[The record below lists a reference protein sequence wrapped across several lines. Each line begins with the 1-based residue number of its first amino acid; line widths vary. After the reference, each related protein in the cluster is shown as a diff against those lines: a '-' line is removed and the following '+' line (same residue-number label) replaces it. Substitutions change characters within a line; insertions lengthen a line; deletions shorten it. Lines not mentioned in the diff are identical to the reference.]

1 MDNEEK
7 LREYLKWVTADLV
20 QSRERVR
27 ELEERAGEPLAITA
41 MACRFP
47 HGVRTPE
54 ALWELVST
62 GTDAVAPIPADRGWN
77 IDDLYDPELTRPGSI
92 GTREAAFLD
101 DLGAFDAAFFGI
113 SPREAQA
120 MDPQQRLLL
129 ETSWEA
135 LERAGLDPQKLR
147 GSRTGVFVG
156 SNTWD
161 YAPPLTQAPDE
172 VAGYLMTGNT
182 PSVMSGRIAY
192 ILGLEGPAVTLD
204 TACSSS
210 LVALH
215 LAAQALRAGDCDRA
229 LVGGVAVM
237 AAPGVLM
244 EFSRQRGLAPDGR
257 SKSFASAADG
267 VGWGEGVGVLVV
279 ERLSEARENGR
290 QVLAV
295 VRGSAVNQ
303 DGASN
308 GLTAPNGPSQQRV
321 IRAALESAGLSTAD
335 VDAVEAH
342 GTGTRLGDPIEAQA
356 LLATY
361 GQGRDTER
369 PLWLGSLKS
378 NIGHT
383 QAAAGVAGVIKMVMA
398 LQRGLLPKT
407 LHVDEP
413 TAQVDW
419 ASGAVELLR
428 EAREWAPEEGRL
440 RRAGVSSFGISGTN
454 AHVILEEALE
464 EQAAEPQSAVSVP
477 VVPWV
482 VSGRT
487 AEALRGQLGRL
498 SEWAGGL
505 DPVDVGWSLITTR
518 SVFEQRAV
526 VIDGGNE
533 PVTGAAAVGGT
544 GFVFSGQ
551 GSQRVGM
558 GRELYAAYPVFARA
572 LDEVCGAFGGS
583 LREVMFDGPVEVLGD
598 TAWAQPAIFACE
610 VALFRLLESWG
621 VIPEVLVG
629 HSIGELAAAHVA
641 GVWSLEDAVK
651 VVAAR
656 GRLMS
661 GLPSGGAMVALQATE
676 AEVAELLT
684 DDVSIAAVNGP
695 EAVVVSGEESAV
707 VAIAA
712 RFEAEGRKVKRLS
725 VSHAFHSPLMEP
737 MLEDFRQVL
746 AQVTFHEP
754 QLTLVKEVTDPEY
767 WVRHVRDTVR
777 FHDDVEAARE
787 AGAVRFVEVG
797 PDAALSPLVLGCTPM
812 LRRNRD
818 EPQTAVK
825 ALAAL
830 WTTGA
835 SVDWQVL
842 YENSGA
848 RTVDLPTYAFQR
860 DRYWLEPATPT
871 AGDVSSAGLGIAA
884 HPLLGAA
891 IHLAEGDGLILTGR
905 LSRRSHPWLTDHA
918 ILDRVLLPGTA
929 FLELAVWAGDQ
940 VGASTVEE
948 LTLQAP
954 LILPERDAVQLQV
967 VVGHQDDFGR
977 RALSIHARPEPSEA
991 GGEKPWQEHATGVLT
1006 TERTSPSSLAVT
1018 RTWPPADATP
1028 VDVADLYDRFAN
1040 VGFAYGP
1047 AFQGLRGVWRRGE
1060 ELFAEVALPTE
1071 ASGDAVAFALHPA
1084 LLDAALHAVGAGGL
1098 LGAENTSGRLPFSWS
1113 GVEMRAWG
1121 ASSLRVHLM
1130 RTGDD
1135 SLALAVAD
1143 TSGQLVATADALVL
1157 RPMTAERL
1165 RADGRRNLD
1174 ALFRVEWVEQ
1184 PLPAPAGTLTWALV
1198 AADGT
1203 PYAEQ
1208 ALAAGAAATYTGLD
1222 ELAAAVGAGTPL
1234 PDLVVVPSIGAPTG
1248 ADDQPGF
1255 DTATAA
1261 DDRLPDLAHAITHR
1275 ALHLAQTWITDER
1288 FAGARLL
1295 LLSRRAVAARPGEQ
1309 VTGQVHAAA
1318 RGLVRSAGVENPGR
1332 FLLVDVD
1339 EPADAWP
1346 RLAALADGDE
1356 TEWAVR
1362 GADVL
1367 VPRLARTSAGLEVPD
1382 GQPWRLETLGRGTL
1396 DGNLALAPYPEAGRS
1411 LAEGEVRVGMRAGG
1425 LNFRDVL
1432 IALGMYPGEARVGA
1446 EGAGVVLEVGPGVSG
1461 IAPGD
1466 RVMGLFYGVLGPV
1479 AVTDRRL
1486 LVRIPDGWSFT
1497 DAAAVPVVFLT
1508 AYYGLVDLVDLK
1520 AGESVLV
1527 HAAAGGVGMAAVQLA
1542 RHLGAEVFATAS
1554 PGKWDT
1560 VRSLGIPD
1568 DHLAS
1573 SRTLDF
1579 GRRFAEVTAGRG
1591 MDVVLNSLAK
1601 EYVDTSAALLPRGG
1615 RFLEMGKT
1623 DIRRPEEVTAAHPG
1637 VRYQAFDMLEA
1648 GPDRIGE
1655 MLTALVDLFESGALR
1670 PLPVTTWDARAADE
1684 AFRFIGQARHIGKV
1698 VLTVPQTEPQ
1708 DAAADGTVLVTGA
1721 GGALGGLIARHLVTR
1736 HGVRRL
1742 VLAGRRGSRTPG
1754 VDRLL
1759 AELSE
1764 LGAHADVV
1772 ACDVS
1777 DRDALARLLDTI
1789 TENSTLHGVIH
1800 AAGVLDDGIIASL
1813 TPERVDTVLRPKA
1826 DAAWHLH
1833 DLTRGL
1839 DLAHFVVFASAAA
1852 TFGAAGQAG
1861 YCAANTFLD
1870 ALAEHRRALGLP
1882 AVSMAWGLWGQPG
1895 GMAASL
1901 GDVDRRRMA
1910 GGGLVPLTEADGLAL
1925 FDAAL
1930 EHGAPTL
1937 VPARLD
1943 LAGLRR
1949 RGGAVPPLLRGLVR
1963 ATAPRAQDGA
1973 DTPATGLRRRLHG
1986 RSEDEQLRIVLD
1998 LVRAQASA
2006 VLGHGSPDAVEAGR
2020 AFQEMG
2026 FDSLTAVELRNR
2038 LNTEI
2043 GVRLPATLVFDHP
2056 TPRALAARIV
2066 ADVSGEL
2073 PGTTAPAPAV
2083 TADSQEPLA
2092 VVGIACRFPG
2102 GVDSPEDLWELV
2114 LSGGDGMS
2122 GFPAD
2127 RGWDPI
2133 GLYDPD
2139 PDRQGTTYAR
2149 HGGFLHD
2156 AAGFDAAF
2164 FGISPREAVAMDPQ
2178 QRLLLETSWEALER
2192 AGLDPATLRGSRTGV
2207 FVGAS
2212 GQTYSSLLARAADNY
2227 EGYLLTG
2234 STGSVLSGRL
2244 AYTFGL
2250 EGPAVTVDTAC
2261 SSSLVALHLAG
2272 QALRTGECE
2281 LALVGGVAVLSTP
2294 DLFVEFSRQRGLSP
2308 DGRCKAFADT
2318 ADGTA
2323 WAEGV
2328 GMVVVERLSDAR
2340 RNGHRVLAVVRGSAV
2355 NQDGA
2360 SNGLSAPNGPSQQR
2374 VIRQALANAG
2384 VRAADVDL
2392 VEAHGTGTRLG
2403 DPIEAQALLATY
2415 GQERDAQQPLWIGSL
2430 KSNIGHTQ
2438 AAAGVAGLIKTVM
2451 ALRHG
2456 VLPRTLHVD
2465 RLTQEVDWD
2474 SGNVHVLTEARPWPE
2489 LGRLRRAAV
2498 SAFGVSGTNAHVV
2511 VEQFPEADSA
2521 SGDTQ
2526 AAPVVPW
2533 VLTARSATALRGQ
2546 AQLLLSSPAARELPH
2561 QDTGLALATTRSAHE
2576 HRAVVVGTDRDE
2588 LLSGL
2593 LAVAQGGTTAH
2604 TVTGA
2609 TGTDDRP
2616 VFVFPGQ
2623 GGQWVGMAVEL
2634 LDSSPVFAARFAE
2647 CAEALDPFTD
2657 WSLFDVVRGA
2667 ESAPGLDRVDVV
2679 QPVLFA
2685 VMVSLAAL
2693 WESLGVTPAA
2703 VIGHSQGEI
2712 AAACVAG
2719 ALSLQD
2725 AARVVALRS
2734 QAILALTGRG
2744 GMLSVPLP
2752 VAEVRKRVAAREG
2765 AISVAAVN
2773 GPSSTVVCGDTA
2785 ALDELFGV
2793 LEDEGVRVRRIPV
2806 DYASHSAHVEA
2817 IEVQLADLLAPIE
2830 PQASAVPFYSTVTGG
2845 LIDTTTMDAGY
2856 WYTNLR
2862 QTVRFEDTVRALLAD
2877 GFRLFVEASPHP
2889 VLAVALAETFQA
2901 TETEAVTVGSLR
2913 RDEGGLRRFL
2923 LSAAEAYAHGAPVR
2937 WHTLF
2942 DGADA
2947 SRVDL
2952 PTYAFQHERYWP
2964 ALAASSPSG
2973 TAVSEDTADFWG
2985 AVDAGDLGA
2994 VSGVLGVGGSD
3005 RLDAVVAALAA
3016 WRRQRRQ
3023 QVELDS
3029 RRYRVTWRAMRDRAA
3044 SRPAG
3049 RWLVVVP
3056 GHAVADVWADAVVEE
3071 LTAGGADVRVVD
3083 SHRADGDR
3091 AVLGRLIGEAVG
3103 GEEIQGVLALTAL
3116 DEREHPE
3123 YPVLTSG
3130 AVDTVLLAQA
3140 LGDVGQGAR
3149 LWCVTSGAVSV
3160 DAGDVLTSPAQSL
3173 VWGLGRTAV
3182 LEAPERWGGL
3192 VDVPAVPSPR
3202 AVGRLLG
3209 VLGEAHAHGEDQLA
3223 IREGG
3228 VLVRRL
3234 CRSPRPQR
3242 ARTPWTP
3249 KGTVL
3254 ITGGTGAIGGHV
3266 ARWAARGGA
3275 EHVVLAGR
3283 SGANAPGASAL
3294 AAEVK
3299 ALGARVTLVA
3309 CDVTDRSAL
3318 EDLLKG
3324 LAASGDGVRAVFH
3337 AAGTAENVPFA
3348 DLTAEQI
3355 AAALA
3360 AKVAGA
3366 RHLDELLKP
3375 DALDAFVLF
3384 SSIAGVWG
3392 SGGQAAY
3399 AAGNAYLDALAQ
3411 ARRAAG
3417 GRATAVAWGAW
3428 DAQGGMLDEERA
3440 EQLAR
3445 GGVVV
3450 MAPQPAIT
3458 ALETAVGDDETT
3470 LVVADMAWDRFL
3482 PAFTLHRPS
3491 PLLADLPETAALTAR
3506 EAANPPATDTA
3517 TITARLA
3524 GLQPTEQRTVLLDLV
3539 RAEAATVLG
3548 HTSHTAIDPDRAFHD
3563 LGFDSLTAI
3572 ELRNRLKTATGL
3584 NLPPTVIFDHP
3595 TTTTLTQHLHGA
3607 LGGAADPASDDP
3619 LAGLDRLENVL
3630 LTAPSDYWDRQQAT
3644 ERLRDFLDR
3653 IAVLADSHDASP
3665 VGPDEDDDAA
3675 ERIEAATDDE
3685 IFDFINQELGRDQ

>member
-20 QSRERVR
+20 QSRDRVR

-54 ALWELVST
+54 ALWELVAT
-62 GTDAVAPIPADRGWN
+62 GTDAVAPIPADRGWH

-215 LAAQALRAGDCDRA
+215 LAGQALRAGDCDRA

-257 SKSFASAADG
+257 SKSFAAAADG

-279 ERLSEARENGR
+279 ERLSDARENGR
-290 QVLAV
+290 RVLAV

-361 GQGRDTER
+361 GQGRDAER

-398 LQRGLLPKT
+398 LRRGLLPKT

-413 TAQVDW
+413 TPQVSW

-454 AHVILEEALE
+454 AHVILEEAPE
-464 EQAAEPQSAVSVP
+464 DQAAEPRSAVSVP

-482 VSGRT
+482 VSGRS

-498 SEWAGGL
+498 EEWAAGL
-505 DPVDVGWSLITTR
+505 DPVDVGWSLIMTR
-518 SVFEQRAV
+518 STFEHRAV
-526 VIDGGNE
+526 VLDGGGE
-533 PVTGAAAVGGT
+533 PVTGVVAAGGT

-572 LDEVCGAFGGS
+572 LDEVCAAFGGS
-583 LREVMFDGPVEVLGD
+583 LREVMFEGPAEVLGD

-621 VIPEVLVG
+621 VLPDVMVG

-641 GVWSLEDAVK
+641 GVWSLEDAVR

-661 GLPSGGAMVALQATE
+661 QLPSGGAMVALQATE
-676 AEVAELLT
+676 SEVAGLLS
-684 DDVSIAAVNGP
+684 DQVSIAAVNGP
-695 EAVVVSGEESAV
+695 DAVVISGEEAAV
-707 VAIAA
+707 LAVAA

-725 VSHAFHSPLMEP
+725 VSHAFHSSLMEP
-737 MLEDFRQVL
+737 MLDDFRRVL
-746 AQVTFHEP
+746 AEVSFHEP
-754 QLTLVKEVTDPEY
+754 RLTLLKDVTDAEY

-777 FHDDVEAARE
+777 FHDDIEAARE
-787 AGAVRFVEVG
+787 AGVVRFVEVG
-797 PDAALSPLVLGCTPM
+797 PDAALSALVAGCTPT

-835 SVDWQVL
+835 PVNWQAL
-842 YENSGA
+842 YEGSGA

-860 DRYWLEPATPT
+860 ERYWLEPAISAT
-871 AGDVSSAGLGIAA
+871 GDVSAAGLGIAA

-918 ILDRVLLPGTA
+918 ILDTVLLPGTA

-940 VGASTVEE
+940 VGAPAVEE
-948 LTLQAP
+948 LTLHHP
-954 LILPERDAVQLQV
+954 LVLPERDAVQLQV
-967 VVGHQDDFGR
+967 VVGHLDDSGR
-977 RALSIHARPEPSEA
+977 RALSIHSRPEPSEA
-991 GGEKPWQEHATGVLT
+991 GDEKPWQEHATGALT
-1006 TERTSPSSLAVT
+1006 TVRTAPNSSSVT
-1018 RTWPPADATP
+1018 GTWPPADATP
-1028 VDVADLYDRFAN
+1028 VDAADLYDRFAD

-1047 AFQGLRGVWRRGE
+1047 TFQGLRGVWRRGE
-1060 ELFAEVALPTE
+1060 ELFAEVALPAE
-1071 ASGDAVAFALHPA
+1071 ASGDAAAFALHPA

-1098 LGAENTSGRLPFSWS
+1098 LGAEHTSGRLPFSWS
-1113 GVEMRAWG
+1113 GVDVRAWG
-1121 ASSLRVHLM
+1121 ASSLRVHLV

-1157 RPMTAERL
+1157 RPVTAERL
-1165 RADGRRNLD
+1165 RGDGRRDLD

-1184 PLPAPAGTLTWALV
+1184 PLPTPAGPLTWALLAPAGT
-1198 AADGT
+1198 
-1203 PYAEQ
+1203 PYAAQ
-1208 ALAAGAAATYTGLD
+1208 ALAAGAAGTYTGLD
-1222 ELAAAVGAGTPL
+1222 DLAAAVDAGTPL
-1234 PDLVVVPSIGAPTG
+1234 PGLVVVPSIDTPAG
-1248 ADDQPGF
+1248 ADDRPGD
-1255 DTATAA
+1255 DTATAV
-1261 DDRLPDLAHAITHR
+1261 DDRLPDLAHTLTHR
-1275 ALHLAQTWITDER
+1275 ALRLAQTWIADER

-1295 LLSRRAVAARPGEQ
+1295 LLTRRAVAARQGEQ
-1309 VTGQVHAAA
+1309 VTGPAHAAA
-1318 RGLVRSAGVENPGR
+1318 RGLIRSAGVENPGR
-1332 FLLVDVD
+1332 FVLVDVD
-1339 EPADAWP
+1339 EPGDVWP
-1346 RLAALADGDE
+1346 RLAVLADGDE

-1362 GADVL
+1362 GTDVL
-1367 VPRLARTSAGLEVPD
+1367 VPRLARTPAGLDVPD
-1382 GQPWRLETLGRGTL
+1382 DRPWRLETLGRGTL
-1396 DGNLALAPYPEAGRS
+1396 DGNLALAPYPEAGRP

-1461 IAPGD
+1461 MAPGD

-1497 DAAAVPVVFLT
+1497 RAAAVPVVFLT
-1508 AYYGLVDLVDLK
+1508 AYYGLVDLADLK

-1560 VRSLGIPD
+1560 VRSLGVPD

-1573 SRTLDF
+1573 SRLLDF
-1579 GRRFAEVTAGRG
+1579 GRMFAEVTDGRG
-1591 MDVVLNSLAK
+1591 VDVVLNSLAK

-1623 DIRRPEEVTAAHPG
+1623 DIRHPEEVAAAHPG

-1670 PLPVTTWDARAADE
+1670 PLPVTTWDVRAAGE
-1684 AFRFIGQARHIGKV
+1684 AFRFLGQARHIGKV
-1698 VLTVPQTEPQ
+1698 VLTVPRAEPR
-1708 DAAADGTVLVTGA
+1708 DTAADGTVLVTGA

-1742 VLAGRRGSRTPG
+1742 VLAGRRGRRTPG
-1754 VDRLL
+1754 VEQLL
-1759 AELSE
+1759 AEMAE
-1764 LGAHADVV
+1764 LGAQAEVV

-1777 DRDALARLLDTI
+1777 DRAALARLLDTI
-1789 TENSTLHGVIH
+1789 TEHSTLHGVVH
-1800 AAGVLDDGIIASL
+1800 AAGVLDDGIITSL
-1813 TPERVDTVLRPKA
+1813 TPERVDAVLRPKA

-1882 AVSMAWGLWGQPG
+1882 AVSMAWGLWEQPG

-1901 GDVDRRRMA
+1901 GEVDRRRMA
-1910 GGGLVPLTEADGLAL
+1910 GGGLVPLTEDDGLAL

-1949 RGGAVPPLLRGLVR
+1949 RGGAVPPVLRGLVR
-1963 ATAPRAQDGA
+1963 TTAPRAQAGT
-1973 DTPATGLRRRLHG
+1973 DTPATGLRQRLHG
-1986 RSEDEQLRIVLD
+1986 RGEDERLRIVLD

-2006 VLGHGSPDAVEAGR
+2006 VLGHGSPDAVEGGR

-2038 LNTEI
+2038 LNTETGI
-2043 GVRLPATLVFDHP
+2043 RLPATLVFDHP

-2073 PGTTAPAPAV
+2073 PGTIAPAPAV
-2083 TADSQEPLA
+2083 RADSQEPLA
-2092 VVGIACRFPG
+2092 VVGIACHFPG
-2102 GVDSPEDLWELV
+2102 GVDSPEDLWDLV
-2114 LSGGDGMS
+2114 RSGGDGMS

-2127 RGWDPI
+2127 RGWDTT

-2156 AAGFDAAF
+2156 VAGFDAAF

-2178 QRLLLETSWEALER
+2178 QRLLLETSWEAMER
-2192 AGLDPATLRGSRTGV
+2192 AGLDPAALRGSRTGV

-2272 QALRTGECE
+2272 QALRSGECE

-2384 VRAADVDL
+2384 VGAADVDL

-2415 GQERDAQQPLWIGSL
+2415 GQEHDDQQPLHVGSL

-2489 LGRLRRAAV
+2489 LGRPRRAAV

-2511 VEQFPEADSA
+2511 VEQFPETDHA
-2521 SGDTQ
+2521 SGDAQ

-2546 AQLLLSSPAARELPH
+2546 AQALLSSPAVRELPH
-2561 QDTGLALATTRSAHE
+2561 QEIGLALATTRSAHE
-2576 HRAVVVGTDRDE
+2576 HRAVVVGADRDE

-2604 TVTGA
+2604 TVTAA

-2634 LDSSPVFAARFAE
+2634 LESSPVFAARFAE
-2647 CAEALDPFTD
+2647 CAAALDPLTG
-2657 WSLFDVVRGA
+2657 WSLTDVVREA
-2667 ESAPGLDRVDVV
+2667 EGAPGFDRVDVV

-2685 VMVSLAAL
+2685 VMVSLAAV
-2693 WESLGVTPAA
+2693 WGSLGVVPAA
-2703 VIGHSQGEI
+2703 VVGHSQGEI

-2719 ALSLQD
+2719 ALSLED

-2734 QAILALTGRG
+2734 QAIVALSGRG
-2744 GMLSVPLP
+2744 GMLSVPLG
-2752 VAEVRKRVAAREG
+2752 VSEVRERVAVWG
-2765 AISVAAVN
+2765 GKVSVAAVN
-2773 GPSSTVVCGDTA
+2773 GPSSTVVSGDAA
-2785 ALDELFGV
+2785 ALDELFAV
-2793 LEDEGVRVRRIPV
+2793 LEGEGVRVRRIPV

-2817 IEVQLADLLAPIE
+2817 IEAELADLLASVKPR
-2830 PQASAVPFYSTVTGG
+2830 ASAVPFYSTVTGG
-2845 LIDTTTMDAGY
+2845 LIDTSVMDAGY

-2862 QTVRFEDTVRALLAD
+2862 QTVLFEDTVRALLAD

-2889 VLAVALAETFQA
+2889 VLAVALAETFEA
-2901 TETEAVTVGSLR
+2901 TGTEAVTVGSLR

-2923 LSAAEAYAHGAPVR
+2923 LSAAEAYAHGASVR

-2964 ALAASSPSG
+2964 APGAFAPSG
-2973 TAVSEDTADFWG
+2973 AAASEDTAEFWR
-2985 AVDAGDLGA
+2985 AVDAGDLAA
-2994 VSGVLGVGGSD
+2994 VAGTLDLGGTD
-3005 RLDAVVAALAA
+3005 ALDTVVPALAT
-3016 WRRQRRQ
+3016 WRRRHHER
-3023 QVELDS
+3023 VELDS
-3029 RRYRVTWRAMRDRAA
+3029 RRYRITWRALPDRTAA
-3044 SRPAG
+3044 RPAG
-3049 RWLVVVP
+3049 RWLVAVP
-3056 GHAVADVWADAVVEE
+3056 DHPAAASWADALVRE
-3071 LTAGGADVRVVD
+3071 LTAGGADVRVLD
-3083 SHRADGDR
+3083 TARADGDR
-3091 AVLGRLIGEAVG
+3091 AVLGRLIGEAA
-3103 GEEIQGVLALTAL
+3103 GEEELRGVVALTAL
-3116 DEREHPE
+3116 DDREHPE
-3123 YPVLTSG
+3123 HPVLTSG
-3130 AVDTVLLAQA
+3130 AVDTVLLTQA
-3140 LGDVGQGAR
+3140 LGDIGQDAP
-3149 LWCVTSGAVSV
+3149 LWCLTSGAVSV
-3160 DAGDVLTSPAQSL
+3160 DADDPLTSPAQAL

-3182 LEAPERWGGL
+3182 LELPDRWGGL
-3192 VDVPAVPSPR
+3192 VDLPAVPTPR
-3202 AVGRLLG
+3202 AVGRLLD
-3209 VLGEAHAHGEDQLA
+3209 VLGDAPTHGEDQLA
-3223 IREGG
+3223 VREGG

-3234 CRSPRPQR
+3234 GRSPRPER
-3242 ARTPWTP
+3242 ARTSWTP

-3254 ITGGTGAIGGHV
+3254 ITGGTGAIGAHV
-3266 ARWAARGGA
+3266 ARWVARSGA

-3283 SGANAPGASAL
+3283 SGPQAPGASEL
-3294 AAEVK
+3294 AAEL
-3299 ALGARVTLVA
+3299 AASGARVSVVS
-3309 CDVTDRSAL
+3309 CDMTDRSAV
-3318 EDLLKG
+3318 EELLKG
-3324 LAASGDGVRAVFH
+3324 LTASGDPVRAVFH
-3337 AAGTAENVPFA
+3337 AAGTAEYTPFA
-3348 DLTAEQI
+3348 ELTAEQI
-3355 AAALA
+3355 AEALA

-3366 RHLDELLKP
+3366 RHLDELLEP
-3375 DALDAFVLF
+3375 DEVDAFVLF

-3417 GRATAVAWGAW
+3417 GRATSVAWGAW
-3428 DAQGGMLDEERA
+3428 DADGGMLDEKRA
-3440 EQLAR
+3440 DQLAR
-3445 GGVVV
+3445 GGVIV
-3450 MAPQPAIT
+3450 MAPEPAIT
-3458 ALETAVGDDETT
+3458 ALEQAVTDDETT

-3491 PLLADLPETAALTAR
+3491 PLLADLPDTAALVAR
-3506 EAANPPATDTA
+3506 EAASAPATDTA
-3517 TITARLA
+3517 AVTGRLA
-3524 GLQPTEQRTVLLDLV
+3524 GLAPAEQHALLLDLV
-3539 RAEAATVLG
+3539 RAEAAAVLG
-3548 HTSHTAIDPDRAFHD
+3548 HTSGAAVDPDRAFHD
-3563 LGFDSLTAI
+3563 LGFDSLTAVA
-3572 ELRNRLKTATGL
+3572 LRNRLKSATGL
-3584 NLPPTVIFDHP
+3584 ALAATVVFDHP
-3595 TTTTLTQHLHGA
+3595 TATALAGHLHDA
-3607 LGGAADPASDDP
+3607 LGGAAAPASDDP

-3630 LTAPSDYWDRQQAT
+3630 LTAPADYWERRQAT

-3653 IAVLADSHDASP
+3653 IAVLADFHGAAP
-3665 VGPDEDDDAA
+3665 AGPDDDAA
-3675 ERIEAATDDE
+3675 ERIEAASDDE